1 MAQFVI
7 NQPVTT
13 DTSSV
18 EVTVSPDRPIAVGR
32 QRFQLVVADD
42 SGNASKP
49 DVVEVIVAD
58 QDAPTAVLTVPRVV
72 GFGHSFTMSA
82 ERSFDTGGG
91 KIVRYTWT
99 YLGPAV

>member
-58 QDAPTAVLTVPRVV
+58 QDAPPP
-72 GFGHSFTMSA
+72 S
-82 ERSFDTGGG
+82 
-91 KIVRYTWT
+91 
-99 YLGPAV
+99 